1 MISKYQ
7 KAFDTLDHQ
16 ILLKKLS
23 YYGIKDNER
32 QTLLYSNSPTKLTD
46 GPKLYKDNTE
56 IAYIHEFKF
65 IGIRLDEQ
73 QLSFKYQ
80 IAHIRGKIATGNYI
94 LWTKKLVP
102 MSIRMLIYNSLTK
115 PPIEYG
121 AAIWGP

>member
-80 IAHIRGKIATGNYI
+80 IAHIRGKVATGNYI
-94 LWTKKLVP
+94 IAMNKK
-102 MSIRMLIYNSLTK
+102 
-115 PPIEYG
+115 
-121 AAIWGP
+121 